1 MNWELITKTIAILAA
16 ASGLIV
22 WLAKAIFNQLL
33 SRDIER
39 YKTDLRAV
47 HDNALERLRAD
58 LRIEAFAKETVFA
71 KLHAKRVEVI
81 QDLHKQIAV
90 VSRTMNALMSPMQFS
105 GGSSESEKAAD
116 AEQAA
121 HAFQT
126 YLSDN
131 QIYFDED
138 LCNLLDAFGNKLWDA
153 WVTYATYG
161 SDEKGVERE
170 RRQTRFEAWKKL
182 SDELPEIQ
190 RQIEKSFR
198 KLLGQ
203 GG

>member
-1 MNWELITKTIAILAA
+1 MGRQKVR
-16 ASGLIV
+16 S
-22 WLAKAIFNQLL
+22 Q
-33 SRDIER
+33 
-39 YKTDLRAV
+39 
-47 HDNALERLRAD
+47 
-58 LRIEAFAKETVFA
+58 
-71 KLHAKRVEVI
+71 
-81 QDLHKQIAV
+81 
-90 VSRTMNALMSPMQFS
+90 
-105 GGSSESEKAAD
+105 KAAD

-121 HAFQT
+121 RAFQT

-131 QIYFDED
+131 RIYFDED